1 MEDFFNANN
10 NINSSSSSN
19 GQQQT
24 SLQLSNSQYSSNS
37 SNISFSYQDS
47 NVESSLFAS
56 NNLPPAPPDNHVD
69 QYDFYTQQQLLQR
82 IRMMEGASSTI
93 HHGNVSHSN
102 INNNMGVSH
111 RNMTTSQHIQPA
123 LYQQSSM
130 RSPVHLL
137 QSSHNAHQHNH
148 HHPAAMN
155 KFSSSIAVQ
164 NHSNSSSNKHPL
176 HSPLELFVG
185 NLSYFCDESHL
196 VELFSQYATVT
207 NARIMK
213 SNDKKRSLMYGF
225 VTLSSR
231 REVMEMCKMFRGH
244 LYMGRNMR

>member
-1 MEDFFNANN
+1 MEDFFNVNN

-19 GQQQT
+19 GQQQP
-24 SLQLSNSQYSSNS
+24 SLQLSNSPYSSNS
-37 SNISFSYQDS
+37 SNISFPYQDN
-47 NVESSLFAS
+47 NVESSLFAG
-56 NNLPPAPPDNHVD
+56 NNHPPAPPDNHGD

-82 IRMMEGASSTI
+82 IRMMEGASSTG

-102 INNNMGVSH
+102 INNNMGIPH
-111 RNMTTSQHIQPA
+111 RNMMISQHNQPA
-123 LYQQSSM
+123 LYQPSSM
-130 RSPVHLL
+130 RSPGLLL
-137 QSSHNAHQHNH
+137 QSSHIPHQHIH
-148 HHPAAMN
+148 HQPAAMN
-155 KFSSSIAVQ
+155 KFSSSVPVQ
-164 NHSNSSSNKHPL
+164 NHTNSSNSKHPL

-196 VELFSQYATVT
+196 VEVFSQYATVT